1 MQCFDGNP
9 SKIDSSFINRNPGQ
23 HFDLNT
29 QTSNQDRVFVSNA
42 DQYQPPSTY
51 QYQPQS
57 TNQFQPRPLVG
68 TQFIVEGQKSSTGI
82 NSQSVSSSVPVD
94 YGLEAGGSKPLHGSS
109 FVTNGHAQTNAEVQ
123 PRQFSPAENN
133 NKLRPKLTSTG
144 QIFNPRLPP
153 QPGLF
158 NVNVNYPGTN
168 QQQYPV
174 GQNFNQN
181 SHWDNAQGYVN
192 TGQENIP
199 QLNEQSHLEG
209 SQFLLEPD
217 NYGASSNYDNIQET
231 QNSQFLLGQNNYRPN
246 NYGNVQNTYLK
257 EREQTNQIRFPFTNE
272 NPQTG
277 FNRYSNGNPV
287 PNPSNINPNSWIK
300 EQLKGKQM
308 AGQSSYANSYTNKQI
323 VDKEFHTPNSHL
335 DKPAST
341 FDLGHKEQ
349 IDHNEQTYIQN
360 NHDSSSVP
368 TQSQTNFEQ
377 QSSLSNGQS
386 YNANILPSYSP
397 LSKFNQPEQQQNA
410 YLSSQDRPINL
421 DSKKNKQFRIVVPDI
436 SNSNNN
442 GEQLYPQYTNPARES
457 NSNRGFSSK
466 QLNNYSN
473 VQYPNKNEKFS
484 VYIPPT
490 TSKCPNGFNGIKPH
504 PTDCSKFLSC
514 ANGRTFE
521 MDCGPGTL
529 FNPTLSVCDHTYN
542 VECNRNIIPTTP
554 NPTAEYVIPSAVE
567 NYYTTP
573 IAVYDHYTTPIEDYN
588 PPIDAR
594 QDFDHDT
601 SSSDRVTET
610 ELLENNHQAVLETL
624 PTENRQFKILKN
636 PSSIDLSDNFL
647 SNSSIIPHTPP
658 KVLNSK
664 LDNVTVRIDLKPN
677 STQSIRLRGGPK
689 NSEGFL
695 QVQEKPFQWGV
706 VCDAPNSWT
715 IDKADIVCKQLGFY
729 RYLNNPNY

>member
-1 MQCFDGNP
+1 VQCFDGNP

-23 HFDLNT
+23 HFDLNA
-29 QTSNQDRVFVSNA
+29 QTSNQDRVFVSNT
-42 DQYQPPSTY
+42 DQYQPPST
-51 QYQPQS
+51 
-57 TNQFQPRPLVG
+57 NQFEPRPLIG
-68 TQFIVEGQKSSTGI
+68 TQFIVEGQKSSTGS

-94 YGLEAGGSKPLHGSS
+94 YGLEAGGSRPLHGSS
-109 FVTNGHAQTNAEVQ
+109 FVTNGHAQPNAEVQ
-123 PRQFSPAENN
+123 PQQFFPAENN
-133 NKLRPKLTSTG
+133 NKLRPQLTSTG
-144 QIFNPRLPP
+144 QIINPRLPA
-153 QPGLF
+153 QPGPF
-158 NVNVNYPGTN
+158 NVNVNYPETN
-168 QQQYPV
+168 QQQYPSR
-174 GQNFNQN
+174 QNFNQN
-181 SHWDNAQGYVN
+181 SHWANAQGYVN

-199 QLNEQSHLEG
+199 HLNEQSHLEG

-217 NYGASSNYDNIQET
+217 NYGAPSNYDNIQET
-231 QNSQFLLGQNNYRPN
+231 QNSQFLLGQNNYKTPN
-246 NYGNVQNTYLK
+246 NYGNVQNPYLK
-257 EREQTNQIRFPFTNE
+257 EREQTNQQQNKIRFPFTNE

-300 EQLKGKQM
+300 GQLKGKQM
-308 AGQSSYANSYTNKQI
+308 AGQSSYANGYTNKQI
-323 VDKEFHTPNSHL
+323 VDEEFQTPNSHL
-335 DKPAST
+335 NKPATT
-341 FDLGHKEQ
+341 FDLGHREQ
-349 IDHNEQTYIQN
+349 IEHNEQTYIQN

-368 TQSQTNFEQ
+368 TQRQTNFEQ

-397 LSKFNQPEQQQNA
+397 LSKFNQPEQQNG
-410 YLSSQDRPINL
+410 YLSSQDRQINE

-442 GEQLYPQYTNPARES
+442 GEQSYPQYTNPARES
-457 NSNRGFSSK
+457 NSNRGSSSK
-466 QLNNYSN
+466 QLNNYSS
-473 VQYPNKNEKFS
+473 VQYRNKNENVSSVKNPS
-484 VYIPPT
+484 YIDNGQSPQKSPVYIPPT
-490 TSKCPNGFNGIKPH
+490 TSKCPNGFSGIKPH

-529 FNPTLSVCDHTYN
+529 FNPTLSVCDHPYN
-542 VECNRNIIPTTP
+542 VECNWNSVPTTTP
-554 NPTAEYVIPSAVE
+554 NPTGEYVIPSAVE
-567 NYYTTP
+567 NYQ
-573 IAVYDHYTTPIEDYN
+573 TTPIEDYN

-601 SSSDRVTET
+601 SSSDLVTET

-715 IDKADIVCKQLGFY
+715 IDKADVVCKQLGFY
-729 RYLNNPNY
+729 R